1 MQKPTQYCKAIIL
14 QLKRIIKLLCKH
26 SRKCIALL
34 REKKI
39 NPTVKYVFTAMP
51 RRSTFMKTGK
61 KKKKKK
67 PLKSSQNSLATE
79 FDLCSE

>member
-14 QLKRIIKLLCKH
+14 LLKRIIKLLSKH

-39 NPTVKYVFTAMP
+39 NPTVCFHGYAKEVNIYENW
-51 RRSTFMKTGK
+51 KE
-61 KKKKKK
+61 KKK

-79 FDLCSE
+79 FDLYTE